1 MGENDIAISN
11 HWLVSLAD
19 LDEQQKYIASLKP
32 DESYIVEGCAGSGK
46 SVLAMIK
53 FNQLCQNGK
62 SPIYATMMRGLTDT
76 IITEILNSTDEG
88 MKEARNYVYGTM
100 TPPSLNRISVSNRI
114 SESLKCYSK
123 VYHGK
128 PWYYKCK
135 SIGTLYQLLTTNEL
149 CGNAL
154 VVDECQ
160 DLSYSD
166 FCKIVQQKGVYNPIC
181 WYGDDNQQL
190 CDNLG
195 DENEGNGKHVRIDE
209 IHEKCFP
216 LEAKDRRYK
225 LVNNYRISRNVA
237 RFIDEFQ
244 KIIPEERGQLSHSA
258 QGRRTDRP
266 YLCGYESWTRQIESL
281 VEIIKN
287 RKWQERTG
295 HRTAIFVG
303 GKNAQVEEIYAGISK
318 ALEKAIGPRV
328 DIQRRHGETGREK
341 DDWMVADPDAAIIVS
356 SPLSSKGCQFDSVFV
371 LVNTFGKD
379 NGCRLSSKDLNAIHV
394 AMTRSCGELFVFYV
408 RPMPPAFDQIPTM
421 LYESSVIKSSK
432 SAEDFGLR

>member
-1 MGENDIAISN
+1 MEENDIVVSN

-19 LDEQQKYIASLKP
+19 LDDQQKYIASLKP
-32 DESYIVEGCAGSGK
+32 NESYIVEGCAGSGK

-62 SPIYATMMRGLTDT
+62 RPIYATMMRGLTDT

-88 MKEARNYVYGTM
+88 MIQAKDLVNRTTDRRNG
-100 TPPSLNRISVSNRI
+100 SSG
-114 SESLKCYSK
+114 
-123 VYHGK
+123 HGK
-128 PWYYKCK
+128 PWYYKCA
-135 SIGTLYQLLTTNEL
+135 SIGTLYQLLTTKEL
-149 CGNAL
+149 YGDAL

-166 FCKIVQQKGVYNPIC
+166 FCKIVRQKGVYNPIC
-181 WYGDDNQQL
+181 WYGDDDQQL
-190 CDNLG
+190 CDDLG
-195 DENEGNGKHVRIDE
+195 DETVGNGKHVRIDE

-216 LEAKDRRYK
+216 LEARDRRYK
-225 LVNNYRISRNVA
+225 LVNNYRISKNVA
-237 RFIDEFQ
+237 RFVDEFQ
-244 KIIPEERGQLSHSA
+244 KIIPEERGLLSHSA

-287 RKWQERTG
+287 RKWYDRWTG

-303 GKNAQVEEIYAGISK
+303 GKNAQVEEIYAEIGK
-318 ALEKAIGPRV
+318 ALGKAIDPRV
-328 DIQRRHGETGREK
+328 DIQRRHGDTVRGMG
-341 DDWMVADPDAAIIVS
+341 DWVTADPNAAIIVS
-356 SPLSSKGCQFDSVFV
+356 TPLASKGCQFDSVFV
-371 LVNTFGKD
+371 LANTFGKD
-379 NGCRLSSKDLNAIHV
+379 NGCCLSSKDLNAIHV

-408 RPMPPAFDQIPTM
+408 GLMPPAFDQIPTM

-432 SAEDFGLR
+432 SAEEFGLL

>member
-1 MGENDIAISN
+1 MEENDISVSN

-19 LDEQQKYIASLKP
+19 LDDQQKYIAALKP

-88 MKEARNYVYGTM
+88 MKQAKDLVNRTTERRNG
-100 TPPSLNRISVSNRI
+100 SSG
-114 SESLKCYSK
+114 
-123 VYHGK
+123 HGK
-128 PWYYKCK
+128 PWYYKCA
-135 SIGTLYQLLTTNEL
+135 SIGTLYQLLTTKEL
-149 CGNAL
+149 YGDAL

-181 WYGDDNQQL
+181 WYGDDDQQL

-195 DENEGNGKHVRIDE
+195 DENENNGNGKHVRIDE
-209 IHEKCFP
+209 IEEKCFQTGH
-216 LEAKDRRYK
+216 RHK
-225 LVNNYRISRNVA
+225 LWNNYRISKNVA

-244 KIIPEERGQLSHSA
+244 KIIPEERGLLSDSA
-258 QGRRTDRP
+258 KGRRTDRP

-287 RKWQERTG
+287 RKWHERTG
-295 HRTAIFVG
+295 HHTAIFVG
-303 GKNAQVEEIYAGISK
+303 GKNAQVEEIYVEISK
-318 ALEKAIGPRV
+318 VLEKAIGPRV
-328 DIQRRHGETGREK
+328 DIQRRHGATNEFQ
-341 DDWMVADPDAAIIVS
+341 DDWVTADPDAAIIVS

-371 LVNTFGKD
+371 LANTFGKD
-379 NGCRLSSKDLNAIHV
+379 NGCSLSAKDLNAIHV

-408 RPMPPAFDQIPTM
+408 GLMPPAFDQIPTM
-421 LYESSVIKSSK
+421 LYESSVKNSSK
-432 SAEDFGLR
+432 SAEEFGLF

>member
-1 MGENDIAISN
+1 MGENDIAVSN

-19 LDEQQKYIASLKP
+19 LDDQQKYIAALKP

-76 IITEILNSTDEG
+76 IITEILDSTDEG
-88 MKEARNYVYGTM
+88 MKQAKDLVNRATERRNG
-100 TPPSLNRISVSNRI
+100 SSG
-114 SESLKCYSK
+114 
-123 VYHGK
+123 HGK
-128 PWYYKCK
+128 PWYYKCA
-135 SIGTLYQLLTTNEL
+135 SIGTLYQLLTTKEL
-149 CGNAL
+149 YGDAL

-181 WYGDDNQQL
+181 WYGDDDQQL

-195 DENEGNGKHVRIDE
+195 DENENNGNGKHVRIDE
-209 IHEKCFP
+209 IEEKCFQ
-216 LEAKDRRYK
+216 AGHRHK
-225 LVNNYRISRNVA
+225 LWNNYRISKNVA

-244 KIIPEERGQLSHSA
+244 KIIPEERGLLSDSA
-258 QGRRTDRP
+258 KGRRTDRP

-287 RKWQERTG
+287 RKWHERTG
-295 HRTAIFVG
+295 HHTAIFVG
-303 GKNAQVEEIYAGISK
+303 GKNAQVEEIYAEISK

-328 DIQRRHGETGREK
+328 DIQRRHGATNEFQ
-341 DDWMVADPDAAIIVS
+341 DDWVTADPNAAIIVS
-356 SPLSSKGCQFDSVFV
+356 TPLASKGCQFDSVFV
-371 LVNTFGKD
+371 LANTFGKD
-379 NGCRLSSKDLNAIHV
+379 NGCSLSAKDLNAIHV

-408 RPMPPAFDQIPTM
+408 GLMPPAFDQIPTM
-421 LYESSVIKSSK
+421 LYESSVKNSSK
-432 SAEDFGLR
+432 SAEEFGLF

>member
-1 MGENDIAISN
+1 MEENDISVSN

-19 LDEQQKYIASLKP
+19 LDDQQKYIAALKP

-88 MKEARNYVYGTM
+88 MKQAKDLVNRTTERRNG
-100 TPPSLNRISVSNRI
+100 SSG
-114 SESLKCYSK
+114 
-123 VYHGK
+123 HGK
-128 PWYYKCK
+128 PWYYKCA
-135 SIGTLYQLLTTNEL
+135 SIGTLYQLLTTKEL
-149 CGNAL
+149 YGDAL

-181 WYGDDNQQL
+181 WYGDDDQQL

-195 DENEGNGKHVRIDE
+195 DENENNGNGKHVRIDE
-209 IHEKCFP
+209 IEEKCFQTGH
-216 LEAKDRRYK
+216 RHK
-225 LVNNYRISRNVA
+225 LWNNYRISKNVA

-244 KIIPEERGQLSHSA
+244 KIIPEERGLLSDSA
-258 QGRRTDRP
+258 KGRRTDRP

-287 RKWQERTG
+287 RKWHERTG
-295 HRTAIFVG
+295 HHTAIFVE
-303 GKNAQVEEIYAGISK
+303 GKNAQVEEIYVEISK
-318 ALEKAIGPRV
+318 VLEKAIGPRF
-328 DIQRRHGETGREK
+328 DIQRRHGKTASGK
-341 DDWMVADPDAAIIVS
+341 NDWVTADPDAAIIVS

-371 LVNTFGKD
+371 LANTFGKD
-379 NGCRLSSKDLNAIHV
+379 NGCSLSAKDLNAIHV

-408 RPMPPAFDQIPTM
+408 GLMPPAFDQIPTM
-421 LYESSVIKSSK
+421 LYESSVKNSSK
-432 SAEDFGLR
+432 SAEEFGLF

>member
-1 MGENDIAISN
+1 MEENDIAVSN

-19 LDEQQKYIASLKP
+19 LDDQQKYIAALKP

-88 MKEARNYVYGTM
+88 MKQAKDLVNRTTERRNG
-100 TPPSLNRISVSNRI
+100 PSD
-114 SESLKCYSK
+114 
-123 VYHGK
+123 HGK
-128 PWYYKCK
+128 SWFYSST
-135 SIGTLYQLLTTNEL
+135 SIGTHYLLPCINDNVKYPL
-149 CGNAL
+149 CGDAL
-154 VVDECQ
+154 VFDECQ

-181 WYGDDNQQL
+181 WYGDDDQQL

-195 DENEGNGKHVRIDE
+195 DENENNGNGKHVRIDE
-209 IHEKCFP
+209 IEEKCFQTGH
-216 LEAKDRRYK
+216 RHK
-225 LVNNYRISRNVA
+225 LWNNYRISKNVA

-244 KIIPEERGQLSHSA
+244 KIIPEERGLLSDSA
-258 QGRRTDRP
+258 KGRRTDRP
-266 YLCGYESWTRQIESL
+266 YLCGYESWIRQIESL

-287 RKWQERTG
+287 RKWHERTG
-295 HRTAIFVG
+295 HHTAIFVG
-303 GKNAQVEEIYAGISK
+303 GKNAQVEEIYVEISK
-318 ALEKAIGPRV
+318 VLEKAIGPRV
-328 DIQRRHGETGREK
+328 DIQRRHGATNEFQ
-341 DDWMVADPDAAIIVS
+341 DDWVTADPDAAIIVS

-371 LVNTFGKD
+371 LANTFGKD
-379 NGCRLSSKDLNAIHV
+379 NGCSLSAKDLNAIHV

-408 RPMPPAFDQIPTM
+408 GLMPPAFDQIPTM
-421 LYESSVIKSSK
+421 LYESSVKNSSK
-432 SAEDFGLR
+432 SAEEFGLF

>member
-1 MGENDIAISN
+1 MEENDIVVSN

-19 LDEQQKYIASLKP
+19 LDDQQKYIASLKP
-32 DESYIVEGCAGSGK
+32 GESYIVEGCAGSGK

-88 MKEARNYVYGTM
+88 MKEARDYVQRTM
-100 TPPSLNRISVSNRI
+100 LPPPKRLCESNVI
-114 SESLKCYSK
+114 SESLKWYSGA
-123 VYHGK
+123 YHGK
-128 PWYYKCK
+128 PWYYKCI
-135 SIGTLYQLLTTNEL
+135 SIGTLYRLLTTKEL
-149 CGNAL
+149 RGNAL

-181 WYGDDNQQL
+181 WYGDDDQQL

-195 DENEGNGKHVRIDE
+195 DEIVGNGKHVRIDE

-216 LEAKDRRYK
+216 LEARDRRYK
-225 LVNNYRISRNVA
+225 LVNNYRISKNVA
-237 RFIDEFQ
+237 RFVDEFQ
-244 KIIPEERGQLSHSA
+244 KIIPEERGLLSHSA

-287 RKWQERTG
+287 RKWYDGWTG

-303 GKNAQVEEIYAGISK
+303 CKNAQVEEIYVEISK

-328 DIQRRHGETGREK
+328 DIQRRHGETNEVR
-341 DDWMVADPDAAIIVS
+341 DDWVTADPNAAIIVS
-356 SPLSSKGCQFDSVFV
+356 TPLSSKGCQFDSVFV
-371 LVNTFGKD
+371 LANTFGMD
-379 NGCRLSSKDLNAIHV
+379 NGCSLSAKDLNAMHV

-408 RPMPPAFDQIPTM
+408 GQMPPAFDQIPTM
-421 LYESSVIKSSK
+421 LYETSVIKSSK
-432 SAEDFGLR
+432 SAEEFGLL

>member
-1 MGENDIAISN
+1 MEENDISVSN

-19 LDEQQKYIASLKP
+19 LDDQQKYIAALKP

-88 MKEARNYVYGTM
+88 MKQAKDLVNRTTERRNG
-100 TPPSLNRISVSNRI
+100 SSG
-114 SESLKCYSK
+114 
-123 VYHGK
+123 HGK
-128 PWYYKCK
+128 PWYYKCA
-135 SIGTLYQLLTTNEL
+135 SIGTLYQLLTTKEL
-149 CGNAL
+149 YGDAL

-181 WYGDDNQQL
+181 WYGDDDQQL

-195 DENEGNGKHVRIDE
+195 DENENNGNGKHVRIDE
-209 IHEKCFP
+209 IEEKCFQTGH
-216 LEAKDRRYK
+216 RHK
-225 LVNNYRISRNVA
+225 LWNNYRISKNVA

-244 KIIPEERGQLSHSA
+244 KIIPEERGLLSDSA
-258 QGRRTDRP
+258 KGRRTDRP
-266 YLCGYESWTRQIESL
+266 YLCGYESWIRQIESL

-287 RKWQERTG
+287 RKWHERTG
-295 HRTAIFVG
+295 HHTAIFVG
-303 GKNAQVEEIYAGISK
+303 GKNAQVEEIYVEISK
-318 ALEKAIGPRV
+318 VLEKAIGPRV
-328 DIQRRHGETGREK
+328 DIQRRHGATNEFQ
-341 DDWMVADPDAAIIVS
+341 DDWVTADPDAAIIVS

-371 LVNTFGKD
+371 LANTFGKD
-379 NGCRLSSKDLNAIHV
+379 NGCSLSAKDLNAIHV

-408 RPMPPAFDQIPTM
+408 GLMPPAFDQIPTM
-421 LYESSVIKSSK
+421 LYESSVKNSSK
-432 SAEDFGLR
+432 SAEEFGLF